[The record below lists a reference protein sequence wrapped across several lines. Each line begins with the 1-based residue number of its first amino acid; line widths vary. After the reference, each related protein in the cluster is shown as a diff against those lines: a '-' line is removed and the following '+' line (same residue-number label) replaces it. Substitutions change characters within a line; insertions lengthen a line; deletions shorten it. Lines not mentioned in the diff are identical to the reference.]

1 MAPACGVSDLQ
12 FEYSLNDLLKVGIS
26 WHFCLGSSVLL
37 LPQNMQV
44 KVAEG
49 HVCIESFPLG
59 GSDGGKVEVWFQEG
73 LLQYS
78 FEDSSF
84 NKN

>member
-1 MAPACGVSDLQ
+1 MR
-12 FEYSLNDLLKVGIS
+12 
-26 WHFCLGSSVLL
+26 L